1 MPFTIRRGTN
11 ISHWLSQSER
21 RGSERRQF
29 FTEVDVRRIAEMGGG
44 RFDHIRLPI
53 DEEQMWDETGNM
65 DAEAFDL
72 LDAALDWCGTA
83 GLKVVVDL
91 HLLRTHHF
99 LDTED
104 PPLYTDPREEE
115 RFVELWRQLSEHLDD
130 RAIDQVAYELLNEAV
145 ARDPEDWNRV
155 AMSAYQAIRDREPER
170 TIVLGSNWF
179 NQHHTFLRLRVPED
193 DDTLLT
199 FHYYYPMF
207 VTHYTARWW
216 AIGGSYTGPIHYP
229 GKPIAEADL
238 EAMEPELRRAV
249 EEGDWNRPFGREAIV
264 EDLQQPLIVKER
276 TGLPLYCG
284 EFGCFDRTPNA
295 LRVAWFRDI
304 LSVFD
309 EYDIAWANWDY
320 KGSFG
325 IVDRNGDKTAI
336 ADVLLS

>member
-1 MPFTIRRGTN
+1 MPFAIRRGTN

-21 RGSERRQF
+21 RGSARRDF
-29 FTEVDVRRIAEMGGG
+29 FTQEDVRRIADMGGG

-53 DEEQMWDETGNM
+53 DEAQMWDEAGNM
-65 DAEAFDL
+65 DSEAFDL
-72 LDAALDWCGTA
+72 LDQALDWCEAA
-83 GLKVVVDL
+83 GLKAVVDL

-115 RFVELWRQLSEHLDD
+115 RFANLWRQLSGRLAI
-130 RAIDQVAYELLNEAV
+130 RASDQVAYELLNEAV

-155 AMSAYQAIRDREPER
+155 AMSAYQAIREREPDR

-179 NQHHTFLRLRVPED
+179 NQHHTFLKLRVPED
-193 DDTLLT
+193 DHTLLT

-207 VTHYTARWW
+207 VTHYTASWW
-216 AIGGSYTGPIHYP
+216 AVGGGYTGPVHYP
-229 GKPIAEADL
+229 GKPIADADL
-238 EAMEPELRRAV
+238 AAMDPELRRAV
-249 EEGDWNRPFGREAIV
+249 EENDWNRSFGREAIV
-264 EDLQQPLIVKER
+264 EDLQQPLAVKER

-284 EFGCFDRTPNA
+284 EFGCFDRTPND

-304 LSVFD
+304 LAVFD

-325 IVDRNGDKTAI
+325 IVDHKGNSTAI

>member
-11 ISHWLSQSER
+11 ISHWLSQSEQ
-21 RGSERRQF
+21 RGSTRREF
-29 FTEVDVRRIAEMGGG
+29 FTREDVRRIADMGGG
-44 RFDHIRLPI
+44 RFDHIRIPI
-53 DEEQMWDETGNM
+53 DEAQMWDEAGNA

-72 LDAALDWCGTA
+72 LDQALDWCESA
-83 GLKVVVDL
+83 GLKAVVDL

-115 RFVELWRQLSEHLDD
+115 RFANLWRQLSGRLARRPE
-130 RAIDQVAYELLNEAV
+130 DQVAYELLNEAV

-155 AMSAYQAIRDREPER
+155 AMSAYQAIREREPDR

-179 NQHHTFLRLRVPED
+179 NQHHTFLKLRVPED
-193 DDTLLT
+193 DHTLLT

-207 VTHYTARWW
+207 VTHYTASWW
-216 AIGGSYTGPIHYP
+216 AVGGSYTGPVHYP
-229 GKPIAEADL
+229 GKPIADADL
-238 EAMEPELRRAV
+238 AAMDPELRRAV
-249 EEGDWNRPFGREAIV
+249 EENDWNRAFGRDAIV
-264 EDLQQPLIVKER
+264 EDLQQPLAVKER

-304 LSVFD
+304 LAVFD

-325 IVDRNGDKTAI
+325 IVDHEGNKTAI